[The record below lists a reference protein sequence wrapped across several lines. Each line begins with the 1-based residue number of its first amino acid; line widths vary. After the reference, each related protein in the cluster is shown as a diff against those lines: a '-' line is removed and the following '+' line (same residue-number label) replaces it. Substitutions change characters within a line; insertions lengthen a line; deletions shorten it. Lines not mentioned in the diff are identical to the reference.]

1 MYCPNCGKE
10 NSYEQRFCRSCGL
23 SLQTISQALA
33 NELSVAQSDGD
44 RVEVI
49 SREQKGWH
57 NPLIYGSLLIMLGL
71 IIVVFGKT
79 MLVEKLI
86 ADIGVV
92 IALLGVGLLGFKGVL
107 LILPVSKS
115 SPQSKMLLEG
125 ESTAKPPHRLPPG
138 EPPRGVSEHTTR
150 RFEPVYSERK
160 TE

>member
-1 MYCPNCGKE
+1 
-10 NSYEQRFCRSCGL
+10 
-23 SLQTISQALA
+23 
-33 NELSVAQSDGD
+33 
-44 RVEVI
+44 
-49 SREQKGWH
+49 
-57 NPLIYGSLLIMLGL
+57 MLGL

-107 LILPVSKS
+107 LILPESQS

-125 ESTAKPPHRLPPG
+125 ESTAKPPHALPLG
-138 EPPRGVSEHTTR
+138 EPPSVSEHTTR
-150 RFEPVYSERK
+150 RFEPVYGERK